1 MLTKDDKA
9 RLAAIRDHLET
20 VGDGERAMMHRQI
33 DGMLGRPDTR
43 TGRRPVARRVED
55 DASEDFFDNMPV

>member
-9 RLAAIRDHLET
+9 RLAAIRDHLEAA
-20 VGDGERAMMHRQI
+20 GDGERAMMHRQI

-43 TGRRPVARRVED
+43 TRQRPVGRRFEE